1 MGGGER
7 GGTIVLWEGEEKWR
21 GEYLQHYLV
30 TCSRL
35 LESRVAR
42 GWFGISTQPPDGIGW
57 GPETAAAS
65 GEKMSGPR
73 ISKQPPDGERVG
85 PELLVAS
92 GEKMRGPEL
101 LHILQTEEDWPRTV
115 SGLWRRDRGPRISIR
130 PPEWVSPELSAASD
144 KEMEGPEFCLLPP
157 EWKGWA
163 QNILQHL

>member
-1 MGGGER
+1 M
-7 GGTIVLWEGEEKWR
+7 
-21 GEYLQHYLV
+21 
-30 TCSRL
+30 
-35 LESRVAR
+35 
-42 GWFGISTQPPDGIGW
+42 
-57 GPETAAAS
+57 
-65 GEKMSGPR
+65 GPR
-73 ISKQPPDGERVG
+73 NSSSLWRKDEWAQISKQPPDGERVG

-92 GEKMRGPEL
+92 GEKMRGPEI

-157 EWKGWA
+157 EWKGRA